1 MSEENNKKIKINDL
15 ENVTGGG
22 GYWDEEGNRIWDVER
37 CEACGGEYI
46 INFCSGAYLYLKC
59 KKCGKDLIA
68 LQ

>member
-37 CEACGGEYI
+37 CEACGGEYK
-46 INFCSGAYLYLKC
+46 INFCSGAYL
-59 KKCGKDLIA
+59 I
-68 LQ
+68 